1 MNQPLNQEQLNQ
13 IIAEVQ
19 GLQLRQEA
27 ELNQQQVKE
36 ILQDLNLPP
45 ELLDE
50 ALIQVRRK
58 QALQV
63 QQSRHKL
70 IGLGVAAAVIIAI
83 GLTVFFHQQKS
94 SLLAN
99 VSAQQ
104 DKITLKSNNEIL
116 ENISRQANSELVYRV
131 TLKDAP
137 IGKKLNLSCNW
148 IDPNGQVVK
157 QNQYQTR
164 EIKTSVWDTFCRY
177 SINPTI
183 PVGNWQVQMLL
194 EGRKISEETFV
205 VQ

>member
-19 GLQLRQEA
+19 TLQLRQES
-27 ELNQQQVKE
+27 ELNQQQIKE

-50 ALIQVRRK
+50 ALIQIRRK
-58 QALQV
+58 QALEV
-63 QQSRHKL
+63 QQSRNKL
-70 IGLGVAAAVIIAI
+70 IGFVVATSVIIGI

-99 VSAQQ
+99 ISAQQ
-104 DKITLKSNNEIL
+104 DKITLTSNNENL
-116 ENISRQANSELVYRV
+116 KNISRQANSELVYRV
-131 TLKDAP
+131 TLKNAP

-164 EIKTSVWDTFCRY
+164 EIKTSVWDTVCHY
-177 SINPTI
+177 SINPTAS
-183 PVGNWQVQMLL
+183 VGNWQVQMLL

>member
-1 MNQPLNQEQLNQ
+1 MKQPLNQEQLNQ

-19 GLQLRQEA
+19 GLQLRQET

-50 ALIQVRRK
+50 ALIQLRRK
-58 QALQV
+58 QALEV
-63 QQSRHKL
+63 QERRNKL
-70 IGLGVAAAVIIAI
+70 IGFGVAAAAIIGI
-83 GLTVFFHQQKS
+83 GLTVFFNQQKS

-104 DKITLKSNNEIL
+104 DKITLTSNNDNL
-116 ENISRQANSELVYRV
+116 ENISRQANSEIVYRV

-177 SINPTI
+177 AINSST

>member
-70 IGLGVAAAVIIAI
+70 IGLGVAAAVIMSI

-104 DKITLKSNNEIL
+104 DKITLKSNNENL
-116 ENISRQANSELVYRV
+116 KNISRQANSELVYRV

-137 IGKKLNLSCNW
+137 IGKKLNFSCDW

-157 QNQYQTR
+157 QNNYQTR

-177 SINPTI
+177 SINPTT

-194 EGRKISEETFV
+194 EGRKISEATFV

>member
-1 MNQPLNQEQLNQ
+1 MNQSLNQEQLNQ

-19 GLQLRQEA
+19 TLQLRQEA
-27 ELNQQQVKE
+27 ELDHQQVRE

-50 ALIQVRRK
+50 ALIQIRRK

-63 QQSRHKL
+63 QERRHKL

-94 SLLAN
+94 YLLAN

-104 DKITLKSNNEIL
+104 DKITLKSNNENIK
-116 ENISRQANSELVYRV
+116 NISRQANSELVYRV

-137 IGKKLNLSCNW
+137 IGQKLNLSCDW

-157 QNQYQTR
+157 QNNYQTS

-177 SINPTI
+177 AINPTT
-183 PVGNWQVQMLL
+183 PVGNWQVQMFL
-194 EGRKISEETFV
+194 EGRKISQATFV

>member
-1 MNQPLNQEQLNQ
+1 MNQRLTQEQLNQ

-27 ELNQQQVKE
+27 ELDQQQVKD
-36 ILQDLNLPP
+36 ILQELNLAP

-50 ALIQVRRK
+50 ALIQLGRR
-58 QALQV
+58 QALEV
-63 QQSRHKL
+63 QQRRNKL
-70 IGLGVAAAVIIAI
+70 IGFGVAGAVILGIA
-83 GLTVFFHQQKS
+83 LTIFFNQQQG

-104 DKITLKSNNEIL
+104 DRITLESNNGNL
-116 ENISRQANSELVYRV
+116 KNVSRQSNSELFYRV

-148 IDPNGQVVK
+148 IDPSGQVVK
-157 QNQYQTR
+157 QNNYQTR
-164 EIKTSVWDTFCRY
+164 EVTTSVWDTFCRY
-177 SINPTI
+177 TINSTAT
-183 PVGNWQVQMLL
+183 VGNWKVEMFLD
-194 EGRKISEETFV
+194 GRKISDETFV

>member
-19 GLQLRQEA
+19 TLQLRQES
-27 ELNQQQVKE
+27 ELNQQQIKE

-50 ALIQVRRK
+50 ALIQILRK
-58 QALQV
+58 QALEV
-63 QQSRHKL
+63 QQSRNKL
-70 IGLGVAAAVIIAI
+70 IGFVVATSVIIGI

-99 VSAQQ
+99 ISAQQ
-104 DKITLKSNNEIL
+104 DKITLTSNNENL
-116 ENISRQANSELVYRV
+116 KNISRQANSELVYRV
-131 TLKDAP
+131 TLKNAP

-177 SINPTI
+177 SINPTTA
-183 PVGNWQVQMLL
+183 VGNWQVQMLL

>member
-1 MNQPLNQEQLNQ
+1 MNQSLNQEQLNQ

-19 GLQLRQEA
+19 TLQLRQEA
-27 ELNQQQVKE
+27 ELDHQQVRE

-50 ALIQVRRK
+50 ALIQIRRK

-63 QQSRHKL
+63 QERRHKL

-94 SLLAN
+94 YLLAN

-104 DKITLKSNNEIL
+104 DKITLKSNDENIK
-116 ENISRQANSELVYRV
+116 NISRQANSELVYRV

-137 IGKKLNLSCNW
+137 IGQKLNLSCDW

-157 QNQYQTR
+157 QNNYQTS

-177 SINPTI
+177 AINPTT
-183 PVGNWQVQMLL
+183 PVGNWQVQMFL
-194 EGRKISEETFV
+194 EGRKISQATFV

>member
-1 MNQPLNQEQLNQ
+1 M
-13 IIAEVQ
+13 
-19 GLQLRQEA
+19 
-27 ELNQQQVKE
+27 
-36 ILQDLNLPP
+36 
-45 ELLDE
+45 
-50 ALIQVRRK
+50 RRK

-177 SINPTI
+177 SINPTT

-194 EGRKISEETFV
+194 EGRKISEVTFV

>member
-70 IGLGVAAAVIIAI
+70 IGLGVAAAVIMAI

-104 DKITLKSNNEIL
+104 DKITLKSNNENL
-116 ENISRQANSELVYRV
+116 KNISRQANSELVYRV

>member
-1 MNQPLNQEQLNQ
+1 MNQSLNQEQLNQ

-19 GLQLRQEA
+19 TLQLRQAA
-27 ELNQQQVKE
+27 ELDHQQVRE

-50 ALIQVRRK
+50 ALIQIRRK
-58 QALQV
+58 QALEV
-63 QQSRHKL
+63 QERRHKL
-70 IGLGVAAAVIIAI
+70 IGLGVAATVIIAI

-116 ENISRQANSELVYRV
+116 ENISRQANSEIVYRV

-137 IGKKLNLSCNW
+137 IGKKLNLSCDW

-157 QNQYQTR
+157 QNNYQTS

-177 SINPTI
+177 AINPTT
-183 PVGNWQVQMLL
+183 PVGNWQVQMFL
-194 EGRKISEETFV
+194 EGRKISQATFV

>member
-70 IGLGVAAAVIIAI
+70 IGLGVAAAVIMAI

-104 DKITLKSNNEIL
+104 DKITLKSNNENL
-116 ENISRQANSELVYRV
+116 KNISRQANSELVYRV

-137 IGKKLNLSCNW
+137 IGKKLNFSCDW

-157 QNQYQTR
+157 QNNYQTR

-177 SINPTI
+177 SINPTT

-194 EGRKISEETFV
+194 EGRKISEATFV

>member
-70 IGLGVAAAVIIAI
+70 IGLGVAAAVIMSI

-177 SINPTI
+177 SINPTT

-194 EGRKISEETFV
+194 EGRKISEATFV

>member
-63 QQSRHKL
+63 QERRHKL
-70 IGLGVAAAVIIAI
+70 IGLGVAAAVIMAI

-137 IGKKLNLSCNW
+137 IGKKLNFSCDW

-157 QNQYQTR
+157 QNNYQTR

-177 SINPTI
+177 SINPTT

-194 EGRKISEETFV
+194 EGRKISEATFV

>member
-1 MNQPLNQEQLNQ
+1 MNQSLNQEQLNQ

-19 GLQLRQEA
+19 TLQLRQEA
-27 ELNQQQVKE
+27 ELDHQQVRE

-50 ALIQVRRK
+50 ALIQIRRK

-63 QQSRHKL
+63 QERRHKL

-94 SLLAN
+94 YLLAN

-104 DKITLKSNNEIL
+104 DKITLKSNNENIK
-116 ENISRQANSELVYRV
+116 NISRQANSELVYRV

-137 IGKKLNLSCNW
+137 IGQKLNLSCDW

-157 QNQYQTR
+157 QNNYQTS

-177 SINPTI
+177 AINPTT
-183 PVGNWQVQMLL
+183 PVGNWQVQMFL
-194 EGRKISEETFV
+194 EGRKISEATFV

>member
-1 MNQPLNQEQLNQ
+1 
-13 IIAEVQ
+13 
-19 GLQLRQEA
+19 QEA

-63 QQSRHKL
+63 QERRHKL
-70 IGLGVAAAVIIAI
+70 IGLGVAAAVIMSI

-94 SLLAN
+94 YLLAN

-104 DKITLKSNNEIL
+104 DKITLKSNNENIK
-116 ENISRQANSELVYRV
+116 NISRQANSELVYRV

-137 IGKKLNLSCNW
+137 IGKKLNLSCDW

-157 QNQYQTR
+157 QNNYQTS

-177 SINPTI
+177 AINPTT
-183 PVGNWQVQMLL
+183 PVGNWQVQMFL
-194 EGRKISEETFV
+194 EGRKISEATFV

>member
-63 QQSRHKL
+63 QERRHKL
-70 IGLGVAAAVIIAI
+70 IGLGVAAAVIMSI

-131 TLKDAP
+131 TLKNAP

>member
-19 GLQLRQEA
+19 TLQLRQES
-27 ELNQQQVKE
+27 ELNQQQIKE

-50 ALIQVRRK
+50 ALIQIRRK
-58 QALQV
+58 QALEV
-63 QQSRHKL
+63 QQSRNKL
-70 IGLGVAAAVIIAI
+70 IGFVVATSVIIGI

-99 VSAQQ
+99 ISAQQ
-104 DKITLKSNNEIL
+104 DKITLTSNNENL
-116 ENISRQANSELVYRV
+116 KNISRQANSELVYRV
-131 TLKDAP
+131 TLKNAP

-148 IDPNGQVVK
+148 IDPNCQVVK

-164 EIKTSVWDTFCRY
+164 EIKTSVWEYCL
-177 SINPTI
+177 S
-183 PVGNWQVQMLL
+183 L
-194 EGRKISEETFV
+194 
-205 VQ
+205 

>member
-70 IGLGVAAAVIIAI
+70 IGLGVAAAVIMSI

-104 DKITLKSNNEIL
+104 DKITLKSNNENL
-116 ENISRQANSELVYRV
+116 KNISRQANSELVYRV

-177 SINPTI
+177 SINPTT

-194 EGRKISEETFV
+194 EGRKISEATFV

>member
-19 GLQLRQEA
+19 TLQLRQES
-27 ELNQQQVKE
+27 ELNQQQIKE

-50 ALIQVRRK
+50 ALIQIRRK
-58 QALQV
+58 QALEV
-63 QQSRHKL
+63 QQSRNKL
-70 IGLGVAAAVIIAI
+70 IGFVVATSVIIGI

-99 VSAQQ
+99 ISAQQ
-104 DKITLKSNNEIL
+104 DKITLTSNNENL
-116 ENISRQANSELVYRV
+116 KNISRQANSELVYRV
-131 TLKDAP
+131 TLKNAP

-148 IDPNGQVVK
+148 IDPSGQIVK
-157 QNQYQTR
+157 QNNYQTR
-164 EIKTSVWDTFCRY
+164 EVKTSIWDTFCRY
-177 SINPTI
+177 SINSTA
-183 PVGNWQVQMLL
+183 PVGNWKVEMFL
-194 EGRKISEETFV
+194 EGRKISEEPFV

>member
-1 MNQPLNQEQLNQ
+1 MNQSLNQEQLNQ

-19 GLQLRQEA
+19 TLQLRQEA
-27 ELNQQQVKE
+27 ELDHQQVRE

-50 ALIQVRRK
+50 ALIQIRRK

-63 QQSRHKL
+63 QERRHKL
-70 IGLGVAAAVIIAI
+70 IGLGVAGSVIIAI

-94 SLLAN
+94 YLLAN

-104 DKITLKSNNEIL
+104 DKITLKSNDENIK
-116 ENISRQANSELVYRV
+116 NISRQANSELVYRV

-137 IGKKLNLSCNW
+137 IGKKLNLSCDW

-157 QNQYQTR
+157 QNNYQTS
-164 EIKTSVWDTFCRY
+164 EIKTSVWE
-177 SINPTI
+177 I
-183 PVGNWQVQMLL
+183 
-194 EGRKISEETFV
+194 GRAHV
-205 VQ
+205 

>member
-70 IGLGVAAAVIIAI
+70 IGLGVAAAVIMSI

-104 DKITLKSNNEIL
+104 DKITLKSNNENL
-116 ENISRQANSELVYRV
+116 KNISRQANSELVYRV

>member
-70 IGLGVAAAVIIAI
+70 IGLGVAAAVIMAI

-104 DKITLKSNNEIL
+104 DKITLKSNNENL
-116 ENISRQANSELVYRV
+116 KNISRQANSELVYRV

-157 QNQYQTR
+157 QNNYQTR

-177 SINPTI
+177 SVNPTT

-194 EGRKISEETFV
+194 EGRKISEATFV

>member
-63 QQSRHKL
+63 QERRHKL
-70 IGLGVAAAVIIAI
+70 IGLGVAAAVIMAI

-104 DKITLKSNNEIL
+104 DKITLKSNNENL
-116 ENISRQANSELVYRV
+116 KNISRQANSELVYRV

-157 QNQYQTR
+157 QNNYQTR

-177 SINPTI
+177 SINSTT

-194 EGRKISEETFV
+194 EGRKISEATFV

>member
-63 QQSRHKL
+63 QERRHKL
-70 IGLGVAAAVIIAI
+70 IGLGVAAAVIMSI

-194 EGRKISEETFV
+194 EGRKISEATFV

>member
-63 QQSRHKL
+63 QERRHKL
-70 IGLGVAAAVIIAI
+70 IGLGVAAAVIMSI

-137 IGKKLNLSCNW
+137 IGKKLHLSCNW

-164 EIKTSVWDTFCRY
+164 EIKTSVWDTVCRY
-177 SINPTI
+177 SINPTAS
-183 PVGNWQVQMLL
+183 VGNWQVQMLL

>member
-19 GLQLRQEA
+19 TLQLRQES
-27 ELNQQQVKE
+27 ELNQQQIKE

-50 ALIQVRRK
+50 ALIQIRRK
-58 QALQV
+58 QALEV
-63 QQSRHKL
+63 QQSRNKL
-70 IGLGVAAAVIIAI
+70 IGFVVATSVIIGI

-99 VSAQQ
+99 ISAQQ
-104 DKITLKSNNEIL
+104 DKITITSNNENL
-116 ENISRQANSELVYRV
+116 KNISRQANSELVYRV
-131 TLKDAP
+131 TLKNAP

-164 EIKTSVWDTFCRY
+164 
-177 SINPTI
+177 
-183 PVGNWQVQMLL
+183 
-194 EGRKISEETFV
+194 
-205 VQ
+205 